1 VREAVRLVL
10 GDMLKLNYVVDP
22 QVQGAITA
30 QTSRPLGRDAVLP
43 TFEVI
48 LRANGASLVQEGA
61 VYRVIPLLERAKESG
76 RGGTP
81 VITEMQRGLG
91 FGLRVIP
98 LKYVGPTQIQK
109 VLDPFVPAGGNLM
122 VDAARGVLIVSGTQ
136 TDLDGFTD
144 LVDTL
149 DVDALAQA
157 NMGLFTLRNASPQAV
172 SDELEKVFGNVP
184 DAQDAPPPL
193 GGLLRFIPLTRLN
206 AVLAISKERTYIER
220 ARTWVERLDRA
231 DAEGEA
237 HVHVYYVQHSRA
249 GDLAAVLGDALGAGV
264 ATELPQGVTAPGTT
278 PALIAGSRSGG
289 QFGGSQ
295 LGSGQFG
302 GGLGATSSLGGSLP
316 SPMGSALMGQGA
328 AGAQPP
334 PLTGR
339 PGGGESQPGAGGPR
353 SSASGLGALGGA
365 GGPSGAPGAEARP
378 FRIVA
383 DERNNA
389 LVVYAPAREYRLV
402 EEALKRLDVIP
413 LQVMI
418 EATIA
423 EVTLNDELRYGVQYF
438 LREGNARFNLFD
450 VAPPAGTT
458 GITPT
463 LPGFALVLGRTSPFA
478 IISALSSVTHVN
490 VVSTPQVL
498 VEDHQTAYLQVGDSV
513 PISTGQATNLNN
525 PSTVLVNTI
534 QYRDTGVILLVTPR
548 ANANGLV
555 SMDVEQE
562 VSAVSTAAATITPT
576 FQERRIR
583 SRVSIQSG
591 ETVALGGLIQDR
603 AARSK
608 SGIPILS
615 SVPIVGSLFS
625 TTDNTGVRTELL
637 VLITPHV
644 IGTAAQARDITDE
657 LRRRLR
663 GIEMTPGARR

>member
-1 VREAVRLVL
+1 
-10 GDMLKLNYVVDP
+10 
-22 QVQGAITA
+22 
-30 QTSRPLGRDAVLP
+30 
-43 TFEVI
+43 
-48 LRANGASLVQEGA
+48 
-61 VYRVIPLLERAKESG
+61 
-76 RGGTP
+76 
-81 VITEMQRGLG
+81 
-91 FGLRVIP
+91 
-98 LKYVGPTQIQK
+98 
-109 VLDPFVPAGGNLM
+109 
-122 VDAARGVLIVSGTQ
+122 
-136 TDLDGFTD
+136 
-144 LVDTL
+144 
-149 DVDALAQA
+149 
-157 NMGLFTLRNASPQAV
+157 
-172 SDELEKVFGNVP
+172 
-184 DAQDAPPPL
+184 
-193 GGLLRFIPLTRLN
+193 
-206 AVLAISKERTYIER
+206 
-220 ARTWVERLDRA
+220 
-231 DAEGEA
+231 
-237 HVHVYYVQHSRA
+237 
-249 GDLAAVLGDALGAGV
+249 
-264 ATELPQGVTAPGTT
+264 
-278 PALIAGSRSGG
+278 
-289 QFGGSQ
+289 
-295 LGSGQFG
+295 
-302 GGLGATSSLGGSLP
+302 
-316 SPMGSALMGQGA
+316 MGSALMGQGA